1 MKQNK
6 IVSIISAIFL
16 CILLSILLCH
26 LLLQSHESWVFIA
39 VRLLVVIAFF
49 LMIQYPNKAIK
60 QAGDELRKTRNY
72 LKNIIDSMPSMLISI
87 NQQGFITQWNS
98 TAERETGISS
108 REALNRKLL
117 DLIPAFTKYR
127 GNFEKVVETCLPMEI
142 KRESISEEELRYFNI
157 SFYPLVFNGACD
169 VVIRLDDITELE
181 KKEFQLR
188 QAQKMETVGTLAGGL
203 AHDFNNILAGIIG
216 SVSLLRY
223 MQETPDGIGKNTLKE
238 HIEIIEDSAK
248 KASEMVNRLLSL
260 ARKHDMV
267 ISDVDLNV
275 FVKNIVRICT
285 NTFDNS
291 VEIRISA
298 PDEPAF
304 VKADPSQVEQV
315 LLNLCINAEHA
326 MTIMRKE
333 HERQGGIMLISLAKM
348 TFDSTM
354 IGYHPEA
361 NVGDYWMVSVE
372 DTGVGISKETMHKIF
387 DPFFTTKGKGRGTGL
402 GLAMVYNIVHQLNG
416 FIEISS
422 REGAGS
428 EFRIYLPVYLP
439 VNESLV
445 QPDGDQYPHKIEEP
459 PRGNETILLADD
471 DENVRL
477 IAGSMLEKC
486 GYSVIMADDGKDCVE
501 TYKKNNEKV
510 SLVILDISMPRLTG
524 KDAFIEMK
532 NLSPGLKVLLT
543 SGYANDRG
551 LLDTLTL
558 GARGFIKKP
567 FSMAQ
572 LAEKVR
578 EVLDS

>member
-1 MKQNK
+1 
-6 IVSIISAIFL
+6 
-16 CILLSILLCH
+16 
-26 LLLQSHESWVFIA
+26 
-39 VRLLVVIAFF
+39 
-49 LMIQYPNKAIK
+49 
-60 QAGDELRKTRNY
+60 
-72 LKNIIDSMPSMLISI
+72 
-87 NQQGFITQWNS
+87 
-98 TAERETGISS
+98 
-108 REALNRKLL
+108 
-117 DLIPAFTKYR
+117 
-127 GNFEKVVETCLPMEI
+127 
-142 KRESISEEELRYFNI
+142 
-157 SFYPLVFNGACD
+157 
-169 VVIRLDDITELE
+169 VIRLDDITELE